1 MRQATSSDVTELL
14 DALAAATEAGEVNQA
29 LLKKARNLITDRGS
43 EKQVEMFR
51 LYERLD
57 RFTRIAEQSSTSG
70 ERESADRMIQK
81 AREKLAALTS
91 ADES

>member
-1 MRQATSSDVTELL
+1 MP
-14 DALAAATEAGEVNQA
+14 ALRVQIAQVNQA
-29 LLKKARNLITDRGS
+29 LLKKARNRITDRGS